1 MRALWCF
8 LVVVWSACSV
18 AAQDLGSLTGRIGDE
33 TGEALFGANI
43 VVKGPAIE
51 DRRGAITDAR
61 GLYRIDSLPPGIYE
75 LTISYIGY
83 ETRTV
88 PNVEIRPGERATRD
102 FILSS
107 VSLVG
112 QQVVVS
118 ASRKREKAL
127 DAPASISMIDA
138 AEIRDRQ
145 VLSVT
150 EHVKALPGVDYSQ
163 TGISQGNLV
172 VRGFNN
178 VFSGALLT
186 LVDNRIARIPSL
198 RFNAYHLIPVTGDDI
213 ERIEVVLGPG
223 SALYGP
229 NSAQGVMHI
238 ITRSPFGSE
247 GNTISISGG
256 ERSLRKVS
264 LRHASSFNDKVGIK
278 FSGGYFAG
286 RDWEY
291 VDPQEVQAILVEARD
306 LLTNWEDSDPQEVQ
320 AFFQRVKGAPTG
332 LEERRMF
339 LQKGVAFLDNWEN
352 VDLKEVADS
361 GFNPRDYDIERTI
374 GEFRLDF
381 RPTDELTLI
390 GSAGYTSVSSIEL
403 TGLGAGQARDWTYN
417 FLQGRMLYRGWFAQI
432 FYNTSDAGD
441 TKLLLTDD
449 QIVDKSHLMVFQLQ
463 HSASLWQ
470 KQHFAYGVDVL
481 RTRPRTEGTVNGF
494 NEDRD
499 NIDEYGLYLQ
509 SETNLTDQIEVVL
522 AGRIDK
528 HNHIDNLVF
537 SPRAALVVKPSVEN
551 TLRFTYNRAF
561 DTPSASNLFLDRV
574 GINDVYG
581 LGALGQ
587 TIDLRAQ
594 GTAGGFTFRKGE
606 NGLPMFRSAFAPA
619 AGLSKDHYFAMHDL
633 QATNLMWGVARRA
646 ILAVLA
652 PQLEPLATGIFTER
666 LGLPPEQAA
675 EVAAQLVA
683 DFPGIIPET
692 LPGLQNSA
700 ATLNTE
706 TRAFDPVT
714 DLANAV
720 TDIQKIESTITETF
734 EVGYKGIVKNN
745 LILAADVYR
754 TTIKNFVGPLRI
766 ETPNVFLEAGS
777 LTASLEAGLNQML
790 ADPTNASLAI
800 AVGLLDQ
807 LNEPAL
813 GLVGNGNGTGVDE
826 LTQLFVSNAVGIPLG
841 TISAEQASDPAAV
854 MVTYRN
860 FGRISL
866 YGADLSFAYYPN
878 ETWTFMGNYSYVS
891 EDLFPNLDDIGDV
904 ALNAP
909 RHKFNIG
916 AEYKL
921 PNAPLTLGGKLRYR
935 GSFPMNSGV
944 YMGPVDSHTIVDLNA
959 SYQLPFSND
968 RFKLVLSA
976 EASNL
981 LNQKYRSFVGAP
993 LIGRMLS
1000 GGLTVRF

>member
-8 LVVVWSACSV
+8 LVVMGSACSV
-18 AAQDLGSLTGRIGDE
+18 AAQDLGSLTGRVGDK
-33 TGEALFGANI
+33 TGEAVFDANI

-51 DRRGAITDAR
+51 GRRGAATDAR
-61 GLYRIDSLPPGIYE
+61 GLYRIDQLPPGVYE

-88 PNVEIRPGERATRD
+88 LDVEIRAGERTTRD
-102 FILSS
+102 FILTT

-127 DAPASISMIDA
+127 DAPASISMVDA

-163 TGISQGNLV
+163 TGISQGNMV

-198 RFNAYHLIPVTGDDI
+198 RLNAYHLIPVTGDDI

-247 GNTISISGG
+247 GNTVSISGG

-278 FSGGYFAG
+278 VSGGYFAG
-286 RDWEY
+286 HDWEY
-291 VDPQEVQAILVEARD
+291 VDSLEVNARD
-306 LLTNWEDSDPQEVQ
+306 
-320 AFFQRVKGAPTG
+320 
-332 LEERRMF
+332 
-339 LQKGVAFLDNWEN
+339 GV
-352 VDLKEVADS
+352 
-361 GFNPRDYDIERTI
+361 NPRNYNSERTI
-374 GEFRLDF
+374 GEIRLDF

-390 GSAGYTSVSSIEL
+390 GSAGYTSTSNIEL
-403 TGLGAGQARDWTYN
+403 TGLGAGQAKDWTYN

-441 TKLLLTDD
+441 TKLLITDD
-449 QIVDKSHLMVFQLQ
+449 QIVDKSYLMVFQLQ
-463 HSASLWQ
+463 HSASLWK

-481 RTRPRTEGTVNGF
+481 RTRPQTEGTVNGF

-499 NIDEYGLYLQ
+499 NINEFGLYLQ

-528 HNHIDNLVF
+528 HNHIEKPVF
-537 SPRAALVVKPSVEN
+537 SPRAALVVKPSLEN

-561 DTPSASNLFLDRV
+561 DTPSSSNLFLDRV
-574 GINDVYG
+574 GIPDVYG
-581 LGALGQ
+581 LGQFSALLGFNPAV
-587 TIDLRAQ
+587 DVRAQ
-594 GTAGGFTFRKGE
+594 GTAGGFTFRQGE
-606 NGLPMFRSAFAPA
+606 NGLPMFRSSFAPL
-619 AGLSKDHYFAMHDL
+619 AGVSADHYFAMHDP
-633 QATNLMWGVARRA
+633 QATNMMWGAARGA
-646 ILAVLA
+646 ILSQLL
-652 PQLEPLATGIFTER
+652 PQLEPLATNLLAER
-666 LGLPPEQAA
+666 LGLPRDQAA
-675 EVAAQLVA
+675 GVAAQLVA
-683 DFPGIIPET
+683 DFPGLVPQT
-692 LPGLQNSA
+692 LQGLQNSV
-700 ATLNTE
+700 ATLNTG
-706 TRAFDPVT
+706 TLAFDPIA
-714 DLANAV
+714 DPANAV
-720 TDIQKIESTITETF
+720 TDINKIKSTITETF
-734 EVGYKGIVKNN
+734 EVGYKGIVKNK
-745 LILAADVYR
+745 LILSADVYR
-754 TTIKNFVGPLRI
+754 TQIKNFVGPLRI
-766 ETPNVFLEAGS
+766 ETPNVFLEAGPLS
-777 LTASLEAGLNQML
+777 TALTAALEEALS
-790 ADPTNASLAI
+790 DPTNASLAI

-807 LNEPAL
+807 LDQPDL
-813 GLVGNGNGTGVDE
+813 GLVGNNNGTGIDE
-826 LTQLFVSNAVGIPLG
+826 LTQLFVSSAVRIPFG
-841 TISAEQASDPAAV
+841 TISAEQASDPIAV

-860 FGRISL
+860 FGRITL

-891 EDLFPNLDDIGDV
+891 EDLFPNLDNIGDI

-916 AEYKL
+916 AECKL
-921 PNAPLTLGGKLRYR
+921 PNTPLSIGGKLRYR

-944 YMGPVDSHTIVDLNA
+944 YMGPVDSYTVVDLNA
-959 SYQLPFSND
+959 SYQLPLSND
-968 RFKLVLSA
+968 RFKLILIA

-981 LNQKYRSFVGAP
+981 LNKKYRSFVGAP